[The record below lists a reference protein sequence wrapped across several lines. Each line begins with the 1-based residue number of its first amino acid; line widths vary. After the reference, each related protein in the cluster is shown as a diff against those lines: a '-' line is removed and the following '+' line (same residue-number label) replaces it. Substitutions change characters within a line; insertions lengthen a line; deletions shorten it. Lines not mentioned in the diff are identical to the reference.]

1 MGYCVGLIPSLSGVP
16 EGIPA
21 AAFGQLVANRIRSRN
36 YIDCMYTVIELMSGM
51 SHMTCCSV
59 AVPGVEAWKWGCV

>member
-21 AAFGQLVANRIRSRN
+21 AAFGQLVANCVRSRN
-36 YIDCMYTVIELMSGM
+36 DIDCMCTVFKPISGM
-51 SHMTCCSV
+51 SHMTYCSV
-59 AVPGVEAWKWGCV
+59 AVPGVEA